1 MFVNICDVIYPV
13 GSVYITQNS
22 ASPADLF
29 GGSWQKIESGSYI
42 RATDADTPPLE
53 EGGSTSLSHNHT
65 TVIGWA
71 RSGSTY
77 SILGWYDGSGN
88 PSWGSTTFPGSG
100 GLGWRLQTTTTTSI
114 ARGANTNAVD
124 PGLPAYITLNFWY
137 RVA

>member
-53 EGGSTSLSHNHT
+53 EGGSTDLSHNHAT
-65 TVIGWA
+65 VLGWAHSGSTFTVIGWYTP
-71 RSGSTY
+71 SFTPSYGEIPVTGTGGQ
-77 SILGWYDGSGN
+77 GWKM
-88 PSWGSTTFPGSG
+88 
-100 GLGWRLQTTTTTSI
+100 TTTSTTTI
-114 ARGANTNAVD
+114 ARTSATSSVD
-124 PGLPAYITLNFWY
+124 PGLPAYVTLNFWY
-137 RVA
+137 RVS

>member
-53 EGGSTSLSHNHT
+53 EGGSTSLAHT
-65 TVIGWA
+65 HATAYGMNK
-71 RSGSTY
+71 SGSNWYLYGWVGNTTSGPPIFGEQATDGAIAWRMSTTY
-77 SILGWYDGSGN
+77 S
-88 PSWGSTTFPGSG
+88 TT
-100 GLGWRLQTTTTTSI
+100 LARTSLTQS
-114 ARGANTNAVD
+114 RD
-124 PGLPAYITLNFWY
+124 PGLPAYVTLNFWY